1 MFYSIGQILRDRSL
15 LNHKGEP
22 YKHKAT
28 ISKVLRGEKYTI
40 DYTPFGESK
49 LYSKEIIDSLNNR
62 WKKHGKKN

>member
-28 ISKVLRGEKYTI
+28 ISKVLRGKKFTI
-40 DYTPFGESK
+40 DSTPFGESK
-49 LYSKEIIDSLNNR
+49 LYSKAIIDELNGR
-62 WKKHGKKN
+62 WKKEDNLK